1 MSFLSIRTDPL
12 DKENMDTVIKRNT
25 IINKNNINLIFWNLI
40 VNPHLL
46 IDNYYSKFKI
56 FKFKLNIHKF

>member
-25 IINKNNINLIFWNLI
+25 IIDKININLIFWYLI
-40 VNPHLL
+40 FNPHLL
-46 IDNYYSKFKI
+46 VDNYYS
-56 FKFKLNIHKF
+56 